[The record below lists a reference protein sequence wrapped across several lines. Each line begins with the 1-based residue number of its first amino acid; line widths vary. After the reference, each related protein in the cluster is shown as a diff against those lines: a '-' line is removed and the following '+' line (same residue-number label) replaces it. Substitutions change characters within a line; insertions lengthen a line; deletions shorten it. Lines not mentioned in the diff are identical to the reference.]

1 MLNTWNIAFWEY
13 EFQAPYWLWL
23 LLLVPAL
30 VGFLYFLEKRKLGDW
45 KYSGNVSSQTTFAS
59 KKINVIRQILI
70 FVYGIILALL
80 IFAIA
85 KPFNWNDHNNSNNDF
100 KNGIDIILAID
111 ISGSM
116 LAIDFAPNR
125 IEAAKS
131 VAKEF
136 VEGRSG
142 DRIGLVV
149 FAGEAYTAC
158 PATTDY
164 SILNKQIGDVNCDI
178 NIEGGTAIGVG
189 LGTAVTRLRNDSLP
203 SKVIIL
209 LTDGSNNAGNI
220 TPDEAADLAKAK
232 NVRVYTIGVG
242 AAEGGPMA
250 VSTPFGTIMQNVESD
265 LDETTLSRIAL
276 KTDGKYFRAKD
287 KESLRAIYAEIEK
300 LEKRKIIDKHFKS
313 EPPAMP
319 LAFLNWAFVLS
330 ILAWATQRYL
340 FKSDD

>member
-1 MLNTWNIAFWEY
+1 MLNKWNIAFWEY
-13 EFQAPYWLWL
+13 EFQSPFWLWL
-23 LLLVPAL
+23 MMLVPCLIA
-30 VGFLYFLEKRKLGDW
+30 FLYFLENKKHGDW
-45 KYSGNVSSQTTFAS
+45 KYSGNVESQNTFAS
-59 KKINVIRQILI
+59 KKINIIRQILI
-70 FVYGIILALL
+70 FTYGIILALL

-85 KPFNWNDHNNSNNDF
+85 KPFNWNDHDNSNNDF
-100 KNGIDIILAID
+100 KDGIDIILAID
-111 ISGSM
+111 VSGSM
-116 LAIDFAPNR
+116 LAMDFSPNR

-131 VAKEF
+131 VAKDF
-136 VEGRSG
+136 VDGRSG

-164 SILNKQIGDVNCDI
+164 SILKKQISDANCDI

-242 AAEGGPMA
+242 ATEAGPMA
-250 VSTPFGTIMQNVESD
+250 VQTPFGAIVQNGESD
-265 LDETTLSRIAL
+265 LDEMTLTRIAL

-287 KESLRAIYAEIEK
+287 EKSLRSIYAEIEK
-300 LEKRKIIDKHFKS
+300 LEKRKIIDKHYKS

-319 LAFLNWAFVLS
+319 LAFLNWAFVL
-330 ILAWATQRYL
+330 IIIAWTMQRYL